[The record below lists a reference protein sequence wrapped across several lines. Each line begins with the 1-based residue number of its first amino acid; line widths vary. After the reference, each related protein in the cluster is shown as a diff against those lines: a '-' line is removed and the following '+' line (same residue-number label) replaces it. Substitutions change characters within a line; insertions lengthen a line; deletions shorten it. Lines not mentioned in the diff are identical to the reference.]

1 MLPAAKPFTANAI
14 SSCVSVPPS
23 RFLAMISYM
32 RIKNLLYPFCV
43 RAGQPTR
50 TLLQPERKGADGR
63 PAYRPAAAA
72 RP

>member
-1 MLPAAKPFTANAI
+1 
-14 SSCVSVPPS
+14 
-23 RFLAMISYM
+23 M

-43 RAGQPTR
+43 RAGQPAR
-50 TLLQPERKGADGR
+50 TLLQPERKGTDGR